1 MGHKSVCGY
10 TGETQGGAGSP
21 VCGARP
27 QRDYPQ
33 VAVLYRRGGGKG
45 ECTVPSLLCG
55 QLRRAGRL
63 PCPPRGGAGPRSGLV
78 VSQFHTRDMKE
89 GIRDAC

>member
-10 TGETQGGAGSP
+10 TGETEGGAGSP

-63 PCPPRGGAGPRSGLV
+63 PCPPVGGQGRDRGQG
-78 VSQFHTRDMKE
+78 
-89 GIRDAC
+89 